1 VVDKKQV
8 ALTGVAASILIG
20 IPVVVN
26 AVHDLLTGRWDEQID
41 RLIQRLP
48 GQELRS
54 DLEAL
59 RHPPGRPLEQLV
71 ADLRRL
77 RTTVASDAHRS
88 AARQFG
94 DRMAYDQ
101 VLAQLCDMVGV
112 QHRLN
117 SELAGRERDIERFR
131 MEVELERAGIV
142 LSDRPTR
149 T

>member
-8 ALTGVAASILIG
+8 ALTGFAASILIA

-26 AVHDLLTGRWDEQID
+26 AVNDLLNGRWDEQID
-41 RLIQRLP
+41 RLKQRLP
-48 GQELRS
+48 GQEHRS

-77 RTTVASDAHRS
+77 RTIVASDVHWS
-88 AARQFG
+88 ATRQLG
-94 DRMAYDQ
+94 DRLAYDQ
-101 VLAQLCDMVGV
+101 VLVQLCDMLGV
-112 QHRLN
+112 KHRLN
-117 SELAGRERDIERFR
+117 SGLAGRERDIERFR

-142 LSDRPTR
+142 LTER

>member
-77 RTTVASDAHRS
+77 RAIVASDAHRS

-94 DRMAYDQ
+94 DRLAYDH
-101 VLAQLCDMVGV
+101 VLAQLCDMLGV

-117 SELAGRERDIERFR
+117 SELIGRERDIERFR

-142 LSDRPTR
+142 LTER

>member
-77 RTTVASDAHRS
+77 RAIVASDAHRS

-94 DRMAYDQ
+94 DRLAYDH
-101 VLAQLCDMVGV
+101 VLVQLCDMLGV

-117 SELAGRERDIERFR
+117 SELIGRERDIERFR

-142 LSDRPTR
+142 LTER